1 VQGPT
6 DTTGKSAA
14 QPDPSLLTDP
24 AKKPDTPAATDKP
37 ADAPNADAAK
47 KPDDTTG
54 KTTDKTDAEKKVDE
68 KADVKAD
75 DKVDVKAD
83 DKVDKKAD
91 EKPAGAPEKYEFTAP
106 EGVVLD
112 TKAVEQFE
120 PIARELNLTNDQANK
135 LVALQASIV
144 RQQQEVWAQQR
155 QTWESAVKTDKE
167 LGGTALDGNIRL
179 AQSALTKFGTPELR
193 AALDTTGM
201 GNHPELVRVFTRIGK
216 AMAEDTFEKGSP
228 SKNAGKSAAEI
239 LYGNPTTK

>member
-1 VQGPT
+1 MADVTTTVQGPT
-6 DTTGKSAA
+6 DTTAASAA

-24 AKKPDTPAATDKP
+24 AKKPDAPAVPDKP

-54 KTTDKTDAEKKVDE
+54 KTTEKTDADK
-68 KADVKAD
+68 KAD

-83 DKVDKKAD
+83 DKPD

-144 RQQQEVWAQQR
+144 KQQQEVWAQQR

-239 LYGNPTTK
+239 LYGNSTTK

>member
-1 VQGPT
+1 MADVTTTVQGPT
-6 DTTGKSAA
+6 ETTAAAAA

-24 AKKPDTPAATDKP
+24 AKTPDTPAATDKP

-47 KPDDTTG
+47 KPDDTTD
-54 KTTDKTDAEKKVDE
+54 KTTGKTDADK

-83 DKVDKKAD
+83 D
-91 EKPAGAPEKYEFTAP
+91 KPAGAPEKYEFTAP

-155 QTWESAVKTDKE
+155 QTWETAVKTDKE
-167 LGGTALDGNIRL
+167 LGGTALDGNIKL

-201 GNHPELVRVFTRIGK
+201 GNHPEVVRVFTRIGK

-239 LYGNPTTK
+239 LYGNPPTK